1 MTLTQVPALKPSIS
15 ISVSIV
21 FLLFALAT
29 AITAPAQSF
38 KTLYNFC
45 GGLGEECSDSVYFA
59 TLVQGTDGNF
69 YGTAYSGDASHVGG
83 QGMVF
88 SITPGGTLTPLY
100 SFCSQTGCEDGASPT
115 YGLVLGNDG
124 NFYGTTSN
132 GGLSSGAC
140 AQGFGGTGCG
150 TVFKITP
157 QGVLTT
163 LHTFDFTDGAY
174 PYGALIQ
181 GTEGNFYGTT
191 VGGGNACSNYSPYGC
206 GTVFRMTPEGKV
218 TTLHSFDG
226 TDGQGVFGALVQAT
240 DGNFYGTTSSGGTN
254 TTCNTYCGTLFKI
267 TAKGVLTTLH
277 TFNGADGSYPSG
289 PLVQA
294 ADGDFYGATVSG
306 GAQSYNRGTVFR
318 VTAKGAITTLHSFC
332 SATNCSDGYWPQA
345 GLIQATDG
353 NFYGT
358 AEVGGVNG
366 SGTVFQVTPT
376 GTLTTLHSF
385 AHTDGQFPF
394 AGVLQATNGNFYGA
408 TAEGGKSDCGG
419 YGCGTIF
426 GVSVGLGPFVKTE
439 PTSGKVGTSVVILG
453 NNLTGSTAVSFNGT
467 PATFTVVSSTEITAT
482 VPAGATTG
490 ALEVTTPTKL
500 LKSNVAFRVTP

>member
-1 MTLTQVPALKPSIS
+1 MARTKTRDLKRSIPMAVW
-15 ISVSIV
+15 IVS
-21 FLLFALAT
+21 LFVMAA
-29 AITAPAQSF
+29 AIASPAQSF

-45 GGLGEECSDSVYFA
+45 GGLGEDCSDGVYFA

-88 SITPGGTLTPLY
+88 SVTPGGALTPLY
-100 SFCSQTGCEDGASPT
+100 SFCSQTGCTDGSNPT

-132 GGLSSGAC
+132 GGLSSGTC
-140 AQGFGGTGCG
+140 AQGFGAGCG
-150 TVFKITP
+150 TIFKITP

-174 PYGALIQ
+174 PYDALIQ
-181 GTEGNFYGTT
+181 GTDGNFYGTT
-191 VGGGNACSNYSPYGC
+191 FGGGNACSSIYSPYGC
-206 GTVFRMTPEGKV
+206 GTVFRMTPEGKL

-226 TDGQGVFGALVQAT
+226 TDGQGLYGGLVQAT
-240 DGNFYGTTSSGGTN
+240 DGNFYGTTYSGGTN
-254 TTCNTYCGTLFKI
+254 ATCNTYCGTLFKI

-277 TFNGADGSYPSG
+277 TFNGADGSNPFG
-289 PLVQA
+289 PLLQA
-294 ADGDFYGATVSG
+294 ADGNFYGTTISG

-332 SATNCSDGYWPQA
+332 SSANCSDGYWPQA

-358 AEVGGVNG
+358 AEVGGFNG
-366 SGTVFQVTPT
+366 SGTVFQITPS
-376 GTLTTLHSF
+376 GALIALHSF
-385 AHTDGQFPF
+385 AHTEGQYPF
-394 AGVLQATNGNFYGA
+394 AGVLQATSGKFYGS
-408 TAEGGKSDCGG
+408 TSQGGKSDCGG
-419 YGCGTIF
+419 FGCGTIF
-426 GVSVGLGPFVKTE
+426 GVSVGLVPFVKTE

-453 NNLTGSTAVSFNGT
+453 SNLTGSTAVSFNG
-467 PATFTVVSSTEITAT
+467 AAASFTVVSGNEITAT
-482 VPAGATTG
+482 VPIGATTG
-490 ALEVTTPTKL
+490 TVVVTTPKKT